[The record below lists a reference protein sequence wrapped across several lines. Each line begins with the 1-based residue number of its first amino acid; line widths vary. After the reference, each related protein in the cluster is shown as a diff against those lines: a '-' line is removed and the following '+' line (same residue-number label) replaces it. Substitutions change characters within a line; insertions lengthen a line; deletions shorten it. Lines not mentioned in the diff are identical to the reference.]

1 MASIELIGPVTRIG
15 GDKVTVSLRPL
26 VTVEAEHVRLVE
38 SHMAP
43 LRQKRPHV
51 DKVQL
56 RCGPQVRS
64 FKLAEAIFAY
74 LLPFYVGALVAL
86 LVAAGRLPLPA
97 VRWSLKR
104 SGIAFETQDWC
115 ARIMTFNSALY
126 RNKCLSWRLGFDAAT
141 ASNPKETHM
150 KRKILTATAI
160 SLCLATAA
168 FAQSSG
174 TSSGTNGTS
183 GSSAGSSMSSTSG
196 SGQSGIPSGW
206 DSKLS
211 GSFFRDANSGRLLSQ
226 DEIRK
231 NWSSLS
237 SEQQAQ
243 VRSDCSRMT
252 ASNGTGS
259 GTMTGTS
266 GSSASTGSDTTA
278 SIGTGSGTATGTS
291 GSSGSTGSNTT
302 ASNSTGSGTTTGTSG
317 SSNTA
322 GDTTASTS
330 TGSGA
335 NSAAQMASMQQLCTQ
350 VQGM

>member
-1 MASIELIGPVTRIG
+1 
-15 GDKVTVSLRPL
+15 
-26 VTVEAEHVRLVE
+26 
-38 SHMAP
+38 
-43 LRQKRPHV
+43 
-51 DKVQL
+51 
-56 RCGPQVRS
+56 
-64 FKLAEAIFAY
+64 
-74 LLPFYVGALVAL
+74 
-86 LVAAGRLPLPA
+86 
-97 VRWSLKR
+97 
-104 SGIAFETQDWC
+104 
-115 ARIMTFNSALY
+115 
-126 RNKCLSWRLGFDAAT
+126 
-141 ASNPKETHM
+141 M

-168 FAQSSG
+168 LAQSSG

-211 GSFFRDANSGRLLSQ
+211 GSFFSDANSGRLLSQ

-259 GTMTGTS
+259 GTMAGTS

-335 NSAAQMASMQQLCTQ
+335 NSAAQMASMRQLCTQ